1 MEVQMAEP
9 ARQNLSGV
17 RVLDITQYIAG
28 PTLGRMLADLGAEV
42 VKLEMPP
49 GGEYSRRGGFPP
61 RVEGQAP
68 AYVYYNR
75 GKRSLCIDFKR
86 PEGAAIV
93 LDLTPHF
100 DVVIEN
106 YTPGVLRKYG
116 LTYDAFKA
124 RNPRIIMCSIS
135 GFGQTGSRVHLPGN
149 DMTAQALSGLLHL
162 TGTEDGTPVYP
173 GMYLADGGGG
183 INGVA
188 AVLAALYYRER
199 TGIGQYIDVALYE
212 CVFHLHDV
220 FLMQHLF
227 TYGDYNPGPTGRH
240 RPGATPCGL
249 FQTRDGWIVLT
260 VLNHQWERFAKDIGK
275 PELLTDERFNP
286 YSARWENRHEL
297 EPIIEE
303 WLQSLGSRDE
313 ALQFL
318 LDRHYLTAPVL
329 DLRQTVDLIK
339 SEGRGALQNLTVPG
353 YGEIPL
359 PKVPYV
365 FSETTVEFQ
374 PILSMVGEDNR
385 AILSQYLDYSEQQ
398 LDDLQAAGILI
409 EDDELSEIRAR
420 RT

>member
-1 MEVQMAEP
+1 MAESVQ
-9 ARQNLSGV
+9 QNLAGV

-49 GGEYSRRGGFPP
+49 AGEYSRRGGFPP
-61 RVEGQAP
+61 RVEGQSP
-68 AYVYYNR
+68 TYLYYNR

-93 LDLTPHF
+93 LDLASHF

-106 YTPGVLRKYG
+106 YTPGVLSKHG
-116 LTYDAFKA
+116 LTYEAFKA

-135 GFGQTGSRVHLPGN
+135 GFGQTGSRVNRPGN

-162 TGTEDGTPVYP
+162 TGNEDGTPVYP

-183 INGVA
+183 VNGVA

-199 TGIGQYIDVALYE
+199 TGIGQSIDVALYE

-249 FQTRDGWIVLT
+249 FRTCDGWIVLT
-260 VLNHQWERFAKDIGK
+260 VLNHQWERFATDIGK
-275 PELLTDERFNP
+275 PELLTDKRFHP
-286 YSARWENRHEL
+286 YSARWEHRHDLEL
-297 EPIIEE
+297 IIEE
-303 WLQSLGSRDE
+303 WLRSLGSCEE
-313 ALQFL
+313 ALKFL
-318 LDRHYLTAPVL
+318 LDRHYLAAPVL

-339 SEGRGALQNLTVPG
+339 GEGRGALQTLTVPG
-353 YGEIPL
+353 YGDIPL
-359 PKVPYV
+359 PKVPYM
-365 FSETTVEFQ
+365 FSETKVEFP

-385 AILSQYLDYSEQQ
+385 EILGRYLGYSEQQ
-398 LDDLQAAGILI
+398 LDDLQAAGLLI
-409 EDDELSEIRAR
+409 EDAELADIRAR
-420 RT
+420 GK

>member
-1 MEVQMAEP
+1 MVEP
-9 ARQNLSGV
+9 MRQNLTGL

-68 AYVYYNR
+68 AYIYYNR
-75 GKRSLCIDFKR
+75 GKRSICIDFKR

-93 LDLTPHF
+93 LDLACQF

-106 YTPGVLRKYG
+106 YTPGVLSKYG
-116 LTYDAFKA
+116 LTYEAFKA
-124 RNPRIIMCSIS
+124 HNPRIIMCSIS
-135 GFGQTGSRVHLPGN
+135 GFGQTGSRVNLPGN

-183 INGVA
+183 VNGVA

-199 TGIGQYIDVALYE
+199 TGIGQYIDVSLYE
-212 CVFHLHDV
+212 CLFHMNDV
-220 FLMQHLF
+220 VLMQHLF

-249 FQTRDGWIVLT
+249 FRTRDGWIVLT
-260 VLNHQWERFAKDIGK
+260 VLNHQWERFAKDMGK

-297 EPIIEE
+297 ELLIEE
-303 WLQSLGSRDE
+303 WLRAFGSRE
-313 ALQFL
+313 EVLKFL
-318 LDRHYLTAPVL
+318 LDRHYLAAPVL
-329 DLRQTVDLIK
+329 DLRQIVDLIK
-339 SEGRGALQNLTVPG
+339 REGRGALQNLNIPG
-353 YGEIPL
+353 YGEIPV
-359 PKVPYV
+359 PKAPYL

-374 PILSMVGEDNR
+374 PILSMLGEDNR
-385 AILSQYLDYSEQQ
+385 DILSHYLGYSKQK

-409 EDDELSEIRAR
+409 EDGELAEIRAR
-420 RT
+420 RK

>member
-1 MEVQMAEP
+1 MAEP
-9 ARQNLSGV
+9 MHQNLTGV

-68 AYVYYNR
+68 TYLYYNR

-93 LDLTPHF
+93 LDLASQF

-106 YTPGVLRKYG
+106 YTPGVLQKYG

-135 GFGQTGSRVHLPGN
+135 GFGQTGSRVNRPGN

-162 TGTEDGTPVYP
+162 TGTEDGTPIYP
-173 GMYLADGGGG
+173 GMYLADAGGGV
-183 INGVA
+183 NGVA

-212 CVFHLHDV
+212 CVFHMHDV

-249 FQTRDGWIVLT
+249 FQTRDGWIVFT
-260 VLNHQWERFAKDIGK
+260 VLNHQWERFATDIGK
-275 PELLTDERFNP
+275 PELLTDARFNP
-286 YSARWENRHEL
+286 SSARWEHRHVL
-297 EPIIEE
+297 EPIIED
-303 WLQSLGSRDE
+303 WLRSLGSRE
-313 ALQFL
+313 EVLKFL
-318 LDRHYLTAPVL
+318 LDRHYLAAPVL

-339 SEGRGALQNLTVPG
+339 REGRGALQNLNVPG
-353 YGEIPL
+353 YGDIPL
-359 PKVPYV
+359 PKVPYL
-365 FSETTVEFQ
+365 FSDTTVEFP

-385 AILSQYLDYSEQQ
+385 EILSHDLGYSEQQ

-409 EDDELSEIRAR
+409 EDAELSEIRAR
-420 RT
+420 SK

>member
-1 MEVQMAEP
+1 M
-9 ARQNLSGV
+9 
-17 RVLDITQYIAG
+17 
-28 PTLGRMLADLGAEV
+28 
-42 VKLEMPP
+42 
-49 GGEYSRRGGFPP
+49 
-61 RVEGQAP
+61 
-68 AYVYYNR
+68 
-75 GKRSLCIDFKR
+75 CIRDSCLDFKR

-93 LDLTPHF
+93 LDLAPHF

-116 LTYDAFKA
+116 LTYEAFKE
-124 RNPRIIMCSIS
+124 RNSRIIMCSIS
-135 GFGQTGSRVHLPGN
+135 GFGQTGSRVNRPGN

-183 INGVA
+183 VNGVA

-212 CVFHLHDV
+212 CVFHIHDV
-220 FLMQHLF
+220 FLMQNLF

-249 FQTRDGWIVLT
+249 FQTRDGWIVFT

-275 PELLTDERFNP
+275 PELLTDARFNP
-286 YSARWENRHEL
+286 YTARWENRHAL

-303 WLQSLGSRDE
+303 WFRSLGSRE
-313 ALQFL
+313 EVLKFL
-318 LDRHYLTAPVL
+318 LDRHYLAAPVL

-339 SEGRGALQNLTVPG
+339 GEGRGALQHLNVPG

-359 PKVPYV
+359 PKVPYM
-365 FSETTVEFQ
+365 FSETKVEFQ

-385 AILSQYLDYSEQQ
+385 EILSQYLGYSEQQ
-398 LDDLQAAGILI
+398 LDNLRAAGILI
-409 EDDELSEIRAR
+409 EDDELAEIRER
-420 RT
+420 RK

>member
-9 ARQNLSGV
+9 VHQNLTGL

-68 AYVYYNR
+68 AYIYYNR

-86 PEGAAIV
+86 PEGATIV
-93 LDLTPHF
+93 LDLVPHF

-116 LTYDAFKA
+116 LTYEAFKE
-124 RNPRIIMCSIS
+124 RNSRIIMCSIS
-135 GFGQTGSRVHLPGN
+135 GFGQTGSRVNRPGN

-183 INGVA
+183 VNGVA

-212 CVFHLHDV
+212 CVFHIHDV
-220 FLMQHLF
+220 FLMQNLF

-249 FQTRDGWIVLT
+249 FQTRDGWIVFT

-275 PELLTDERFNP
+275 PELLTDARFNP
-286 YSARWENRHEL
+286 YTARWENRHVL

-303 WLQSLGSRDE
+303 WFRSLGSRE
-313 ALQFL
+313 EVLKFL
-318 LDRHYLTAPVL
+318 LDRHYLAAPVL

-339 SEGRGALQNLTVPG
+339 GEGRGALQHLNVPG

-365 FSETTVEFQ
+365 FSETKVEFQ

-385 AILSQYLDYSEQQ
+385 EILSQYLGYSEQQ

-409 EDDELSEIRAR
+409 EDDELSDIRER
-420 RT
+420 RK